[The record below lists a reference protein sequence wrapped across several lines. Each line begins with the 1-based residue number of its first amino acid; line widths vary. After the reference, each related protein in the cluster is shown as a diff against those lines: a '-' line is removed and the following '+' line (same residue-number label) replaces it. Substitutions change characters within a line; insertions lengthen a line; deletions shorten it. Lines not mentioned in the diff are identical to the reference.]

1 MTEYPEIA
9 AHVAR
14 DVKDGKLVE
23 LREDGLYRHVEFK
36 ALQGWSRI
44 ILVTWPYNLLVAGSH
59 GSYHFERFGKDTED
73 MFDWLRGLRVDP
85 DSWASKLVNG
95 RDSVSEYDRSLTVA
109 AINERVADAVEND
122 WAPEGLQ
129 DAVREDILGSHL
141 LDTKD
146 TAFQLVSEFEHGKAY
161 RPECS
166 CGISGEEG
174 SYSSATLW
182 KVIDHKEDGEGTRS
196 GFGRRLGSTS
206 TTSPSGTSTSSVT
219 TSSTSATPLCGAS
232 PSTTPPVRRWPRECR
247 AVQRPLPGRRPSHRL
262 PRRPPEDHRD
272 ATRLVT
278 RTRSRATLLGGHK
291 INSRAAQ

>member
-1 MTEYPEIA
+1 MTDYARIA
-9 AHVAR
+9 QHFANDVAEATMAVR
-14 DVKDGKLVE
+14 
-23 LREDGLYRHVEFK
+23 REDGLYRHIEFAAPK
-36 ALQGWSRI
+36 AMTRVVLI
-44 ILVTWPYNLLVAGSH
+44 TWPYNLLVAGSH

-73 MFDWLRGLRVDP
+73 MFNWLRGLRVDP

-95 RDSVSEYDRSLTVA
+95 RDSVSEYDRSLMVA

-146 TAFQLVSEFEHGKAY
+146 TAFQLVSEFEHGKTY

-182 KVIDHKEDGEGTRS
+182 KIIDHKEDGEEHKVRIRQTA
-196 GFGRRLGSTS
+196 GFDFDDFTEWNVDKLSYHFVYQCHAAVWGIAQYDAARK
-206 TTSPSGTSTSSVT
+206 PEAV
-219 TSSTSATPLCGAS
+219 AS
-232 PSTTPPVRRWPRECR
+232 
-247 AVQRPLPGRRPSHRL
+247 
-262 PRRPPEDHRD
+262 
-272 ATRLVT
+272 
-278 RTRSRATLLGGHK
+278 
-291 INSRAAQ
+291 